1 MSAMLSNRN
10 KSSPRHRRAN
20 PRRGVLTV
28 ELMLTLPLLLI
39 VFFGLIEYAML
50 LLGDQTLTAAAA
62 VGAREATLPNA
73 THARVVA
80 AVDQSIA
87 DWSIEPFVKVEINV
101 NGQSDMIHPLNT
113 AVTGDQIEVIV
124 TVDST
129 HAAPDL
135 LKFVGY
141 SISGQTLRAS
151 FTLRKE

>member
-1 MSAMLSNRN
+1 MTSNRRQ
-10 KSSPRHRRAN
+10 SPPRVRRAN
-20 PRRGVLTV
+20 ARRGVLTV

-39 VFFGLIEYAML
+39 VFFGIIEYSML

-80 AVDQSIA
+80 AVDQAIA
-87 DWSIEPFVKVEINV
+87 DWSIEPYVAVAIEV
-101 NGQSDMIHPLNT
+101 NGQPDSIHPLTT

-124 TVDST
+124 TVAST
-129 HAAPDL
+129 RAAPDL
-135 LKFVGY
+135 LQFVGY
-141 SISGQTLRAS
+141 SITGQTLRAS